1 MDERSAAILDVIR
14 GLPAASLSAT
24 MRNPKSSADRTFRGP
39 TLHDYAVATGLF
51 PEKLGSGKLANSYF
65 LITAEDGARSAVALA
80 EVWPNAAAKQ
90 VILAHEQDGEPIRN
104 GVRLVLTGDWLA
116 GRSIGGVVSI
126 EARSVDASL
135 GAGTGLEVAGLLDR
149 PGTADL
155 ASLPEEARIDV
166 TTVAA
171 SGHGGAPI
179 EPRHYGGVRLY
190 ALLEQAGIQ
199 LDPDQH
205 EDFLGKVVVASS
217 RDGHAVVVAGGE
229 IEPRFQN
236 GDVILATSRDGTALP
251 AEDGLR
257 LLVPFDRKPGR
268 WAKDIVRIELR
279 QA

>member
-1 MDERSAAILDVIR
+1 MDDRSAAILDVIR
-14 GLPAASLSAT
+14 GLPAVTLSAT

-39 TLHDYAVATGLF
+39 TLYDYAVATGLF
-51 PEKLGSGKLANSYF
+51 PAKLGGGKLANSYF
-65 LITAEDGARSAVALA
+65 LVTAEDGARSAVALA

-126 EARSVDASL
+126 EAKSVEATPVPGD
-135 GAGTGLEVAGLLDR
+135 GLQLAGLLDR
-149 PGTADL
+149 PGAVDL
-155 ASLPEEARIDV
+155 ATVPADASIDV

-179 EPRHYGGVRLY
+179 DPRRYGGVRLY
-190 ALLEQAGIQ
+190 ALLERAGIR

-205 EDFLGKVVVASS
+205 EDFLGKVVVVSS
-217 RDGHAVVVAGGE
+217 RDGHAVVIAGGE

-236 GDVILATSRDGTALP
+236 GDVILATSHDGVAI
-251 AEDGLR
+251 EDGLR
-257 LLVPFDRKPGR
+257 LVVPFDRKPGR
-268 WAKDIVRIELR
+268 WAKDIVRVELR

>member
-1 MDERSAAILDVIR
+1 MDDRSAAILDVIR
-14 GLPAASLSAT
+14 GLPAVTLSAT

-39 TLHDYAVATGLF
+39 TLHDYAVAAGLF
-51 PEKLGSGKLANSYF
+51 PAKLGGGKLANSYF
-65 LITAEDGARSAVALA
+65 LVTAEDGARSAVALA

-126 EARSVDASL
+126 EAKSVEAAPAS
-135 GAGTGLEVAGLLDR
+135 GDGLQLAGLLDR
-149 PGTADL
+149 PGTVDL
-155 ASLPEEARIDV
+155 ATVPAAASIDV

-171 SGHGGAPI
+171 SGHGGVPI
-179 EPRHYGGVRLY
+179 EPRRYGGVRLY

-205 EDFLGKVVVASS
+205 EDFLGKVVVAGS
-217 RDGHAVVVAGGE
+217 RDGHAVVIAGGE

-236 GDVILATSRDGTALP
+236 GDVILATSHDGA
-251 AEDGLR
+251 AIEDGLR
-257 LLVPFDRKPGR
+257 LVVPFDRKPGR
-268 WAKDIVRIELR
+268 WAKDIARIELR

>member
-14 GLPAASLSAT
+14 GLPAIELTAT

-39 TLHDYAVATGLF
+39 TLYDYAVATGLF
-51 PEKLGSGKLANSYF
+51 PAKLGGGKLANSYF
-65 LITAEDGARSAVALA
+65 LVTAEDGARSAVALA

-90 VILAHEQDGEPIRN
+90 VILAYEQDGEPIRN

-126 EARSVDASL
+126 EAKSVEASATTGEGLTL
-135 GAGTGLEVAGLLDR
+135 GGLLDR
-149 PGTADL
+149 PGVADL
-155 ASLPEEARIDV
+155 AALPAAARIGV

-171 SGHGGAPI
+171 SGHGGVPI
-179 EPRHYGGVRLY
+179 EPRGYAGVRLY
-190 ALLEQAGIQ
+190 ALLEQAGIR

-205 EDFLGKVVVASS
+205 EDFLGKVVVASGA
-217 RDGHAVVVAGGE
+217 DGHAVVIAGGE

-236 GDVILATSRDGTALP
+236 GDVILATSHEGTP
-251 AEDGLR
+251 ITDGLR
-257 LLVPFDRKPGR
+257 LVVPFDRKPGR
-268 WAKDIVRIELR
+268 WAKAITRIELR

>member
-1 MDERSAAILDVIR
+1 MDERSAAILDGIR
-14 GLPAASLSAT
+14 GLPAITFTAT
-24 MRNPKSSADRTFRGP
+24 MRNPRSSADRTFHGP
-39 TLHDYAVATGLF
+39 TLYDYAVATGLF
-51 PEKLGSGKLANSYF
+51 PAKLGGGKLANSYF
-65 LITAEDGARSAVALA
+65 VVTAEDGARSAVALA

-90 VILAHEQDGEPIRN
+90 VILAYEQDGEPIRN

-126 EARSVDASL
+126 EAKSVEAAPA
-135 GAGTGLEVAGLLDR
+135 AGDGLELAGLLDR
-149 PGTADL
+149 PGPVDL
-155 ASLPEEARIDV
+155 ASLPAEAHIEV

-179 EPRHYGGVRLY
+179 DPRRYGGVRLY
-190 ALLEQAGIQ
+190 ALLEQAGIC

-217 RDGHAVVVAGGE
+217 ADGHAVVIAGGE

-236 GDVILATSRDGTALP
+236 GDVILATTQDGVP
-251 AEDGLR
+251 IEDGPR
-257 LLVPFDRKPGR
+257 LIVPFDRKPGR
-268 WAKDIVRIELR
+268 WAKRITRIELR